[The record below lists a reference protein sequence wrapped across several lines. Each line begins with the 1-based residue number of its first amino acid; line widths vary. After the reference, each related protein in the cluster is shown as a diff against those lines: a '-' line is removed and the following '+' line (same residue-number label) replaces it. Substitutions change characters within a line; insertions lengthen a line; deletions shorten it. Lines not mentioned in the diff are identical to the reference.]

1 MTEKELNDFEYL
13 NDIFHIRCKAI
24 CQILRKLD
32 MNYDTLN
39 SFYIW
44 EDEIYGEDENDED
57 RWFPKKFIY
66 ANDSEIETYVNDILK
81 QRSEERKEKERI
93 YKENL
98 EKRER
103 EELDRL
109 KAKYGE

>member
-13 NDIFHIRCKAI
+13 
-24 CQILRKLD
+24 
-32 MNYDTLN
+32 
-39 SFYIW
+39 
-44 EDEIYGEDENDED
+44 
-57 RWFPKKFIY
+57 
-66 ANDSEIETYVNDILK
+66 NDILK

-103 EELDRL
+103 EELARL

>member
-13 NDIFHIRCKAI
+13 
-24 CQILRKLD
+24 
-32 MNYDTLN
+32 
-39 SFYIW
+39 
-44 EDEIYGEDENDED
+44 
-57 RWFPKKFIY
+57 
-66 ANDSEIETYVNDILK
+66 NDILK

-98 EKRER
+98 ENRER
-103 EELDRL
+103 EELSRL